1 MEENN
6 ALVPVVDNHMA
17 KLTITYN
24 GEQGDLPDPVS
35 YDATDAD
42 LKQMA
47 TESVRQGYVPGISA
61 AGGADFTDFVVDR
74 FPARQDVPFNRL
86 SLRPKT
92 PFGGEKRIWKFPI
105 GPNSLKNSTFK
116 MEVPMPEGAVIR
128 YLGLDP
134 QGNACIWAEVDLS
147 KEKKVRKFHS
157 IGTGHGVVPENCTF
171 IGTVVLQ
178 GFVFHLYEPAQ
189 G

>member
-1 MEENN
+1 MDENN
-6 ALVPVVDNHMA
+6 ALVPANMA

-61 AGGADFTDFVVDR
+61 AADADFTDFVVDR

-92 PFGGEKRIWKFPI
+92 PFGWI
-105 GPNSLKNSTFK
+105 
-116 MEVPMPEGAVIR
+116 A
-128 YLGLDP
+128 
-134 QGNACIWAEVDLS
+134 
-147 KEKKVRKFHS
+147 
-157 IGTGHGVVPENCTF
+157 
-171 IGTVVLQ
+171 
-178 GFVFHLYEPAQ
+178 
-189 G
+189 